1 MTIQQI
7 EDAIRGLSADELAI
21 FRAWFAGFDAA
32 AWDCQLERDVAD
44 GKLDSLVRE
53 GLDDLKEGRTTP
65 L

>member
-7 EDAIRGLSADELAI
+7 EDAIRGLSADELAV

-32 AWDCQLERDVAD
+32 AWDRQLEKDVAD
-44 GKLDSLVRE
+44 GKLDLFVRE
-53 GLDDLKEGRTTP
+53 GLDDSKASRTTP

>member
-7 EDAIRGLSADELAI
+7 EDAIRGLSADELAV

-32 AWDCQLERDVAD
+32 AWDRQLERDVAA
-44 GKLDSLVRE
+44 GKLDLLVRE
-53 GLDDLKEGRTTP
+53 GLEDLNAGRTTD